1 MIETISQDQ
10 IREFR
15 EQGLSIRHIASK
27 LGISRQSVRKYMAAA
42 PNPTDK
48 NKTRDSF
55 KSYLKSNKEQ
65 IKELFFKLEG
75 RCVPL
80 LREIEEMYS
89 GKCNLRAVQIF
100 CKPFRKE
107 LKSSGETV
115 PERYE
120 TQPGDHLQIDFGE
133 KDVSIGGRTVRVH
146 FFVGVLGYSR
156 RIYVKAYTSENTDSW
171 LNGIESA
178 FLHFGG
184 VPPAIVSDNTKC
196 LVTVHNG
203 QDLKLNERYKAF
215 CGYWRIKPIVCT
227 PYKPR
232 SKGKCERMV
241 RYFKENALPGK
252 SFQSMQEL
260 QSWIDLWLVRHSDS
274 RILSIPDAS
283 GGKTPA
289 ERFKEERGELR
300 AMNRAFFTDVRE
312 ETRKA
317 DKCGLVR
324 IDNRLY
330 QLPKEC
336 ADQSVLLQIT
346 DTEIIFRDA
355 DGKTV
360 RMDKTDSVYTAKL
373 QAKSTPTDEAAVSP
387 DFALWGQNAL
397 ERPLA
402 QYESIAGG
410 AWQ

>member
-1 MIETISQDQ
+1 MDRFVACQD
-10 IREFR
+10 
-15 EQGLSIRHIASK
+15 
-27 LGISRQSVRKYMAAA
+27 
-42 PNPTDK
+42 
-48 NKTRDSF
+48 
-55 KSYLKSNKEQ
+55 
-65 IKELFFKLEG
+65 
-75 RCVPL
+75 
-80 LREIEEMYS
+80 
-89 GKCNLRAVQIF
+89 
-100 CKPFRKE
+100 
-107 LKSSGETV
+107 
-115 PERYE
+115 
-120 TQPGDHLQIDFGE
+120 
-133 KDVSIGGRTVRVH
+133 
-146 FFVGVLGYSR
+146 
-156 RIYVKAYTSENTDSW
+156 
-171 LNGIESA
+171 
-178 FLHFGG
+178 
-184 VPPAIVSDNTKC
+184 SD
-196 LVTVHNG
+196 
-203 QDLKLNERYKAF
+203 A
-215 CGYWRIKPIVCT
+215 
-227 PYKPR
+227 
-232 SKGKCERMV
+232 
-241 RYFKENALPGK
+241 
-252 SFQSMQEL
+252 
-260 QSWIDLWLVRHSDS
+260 